1 MQKKHRDV
9 QKLRAVVEALMIQDR
24 QLLRQK
30 YRDHQLTGNWKGYR
44 ELHIENDWLLIYRI
58 EKKELQLVLT
68 RTGTH
73 DDLL

>member
-1 MQKKHRDV
+1 MLNSIFRTQQFKKDFKAMQKKHRDV

-44 ELHIENDWLLIYRI
+44 ELHIEND
-58 EKKELQLVLT
+58 
-68 RTGTH
+68 
-73 DDLL
+73 